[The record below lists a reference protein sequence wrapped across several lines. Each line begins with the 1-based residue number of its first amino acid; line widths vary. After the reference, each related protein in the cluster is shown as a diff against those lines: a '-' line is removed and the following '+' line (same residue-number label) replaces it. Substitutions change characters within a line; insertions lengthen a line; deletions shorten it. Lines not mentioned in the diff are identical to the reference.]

1 MNRCAYIFLDE
12 SGNFDFSTSG
22 SRYFVYEMTLSNQ
35 EGSEMEYSVMLDVI
49 DEPGFEGYYYAH
61 IPALELTTQGKG
73 IDGALAAAKEL
84 AEVWIAEKCC
94 PRGRSVV

>member
-1 MNRCAYIFLDE
+1 
-12 SGNFDFSTSG
+12 
-22 SRYFVYEMTLSNQ
+22 
-35 EGSEMEYSVMLDVI
+35 MEYSVMLDVI

-84 AEVWIAEKCC
+84 AEVWIAEKVR
-94 PRGRSVV
+94 PRGIGATGVKCGRTEP